1 MSICR
6 WVDKDVVQRYNGI
19 LPSHKK
25 WIMPFEATWM
35 DLESITLSK
44 LERERWIPYDI
55 TYAWDL
61 KYDPNRPIYETETD
75 SQR

>member
-55 TYAWDL
+55 TY
-61 KYDPNRPIYETETD
+61 K
-75 SQR
+75 